1 MSDTKMEELMRK
13 VSKKKE
19 NSYELRLR
27 KLQSEYG

>member
-13 VSKKKE
+13 VSKNKE
-19 NSYELRLR
+19 NNYEIRLR

>member
-13 VSKKKE
+13 VSKNKE
-19 NSYELRLR
+19 NNYELRLR